1 LAHAGTITL
10 APSPGATLACDER
23 GRLARSDVGG
33 IAALKIWSRMNDKAP
48 APLSPDPALAA
59 LRAEI
64 DALDD
69 AMHDVLMRR
78 AAVVARMAASRAK
91 TGGGS
96 PLRPGR
102 EAAVLRRL
110 LTRHSGALSRGAVVR
125 IWRHIF
131 MAHTAIQGAFTAA
144 VAASG
149 EAAQTLALAREHF
162 GTATP
167 LAPFASPAQAL
178 AALSAGKA
186 SVAVLPTLAGEGEG
200 AWWQILEAPRLS
212 VVARLPFLADAT
224 RADAAL
230 VVAPVPPDASG
241 EDRSLLRLEG
251 SAEASRESFA
261 RLLTD
266 AGLAGRIL
274 SLIRQ
279 GGRGLALVETDEFIA
294 AGDPRLAGLNAV
306 LLGAYAVPV
315 AGDVS

>member
-1 LAHAGTITL
+1 
-10 APSPGATLACDER
+10 
-23 GRLARSDVGG
+23 
-33 IAALKIWSRMNDKAP
+33 MNDKAP
-48 APLSPDPALAA
+48 ASPTADPALQA

-69 AMHDVLMRR
+69 AMHDLLMRR

-91 TGGGS
+91 NGAGS

-110 LTRHSGALSRGAVVR
+110 LARHSGALSGGAVVR

-149 EAAQTLALAREHF
+149 EAAPTLALAREHF

-167 LAPFASPAQAL
+167 LTQFASPAQAL

-186 SVAVLPTLAGEGEG
+186 SVAVLPAPTGEGEG
-200 AWWQILEAPRLS
+200 AWWQSLEAPRLCI
-212 VVARLPFLADAT
+212 VARLPFLADAT

-241 EDRSLLRLEG
+241 DDRSFVRLE
-251 SAEASRESFA
+251 AAADAPREGFA
-261 RLLTD
+261 RMLSD
-266 AGLAGRIL
+266 AGLTGRIL
-274 SLIRQ
+274 SLARQ
-279 GGRGLALVETDEFIA
+279 GGRSLALAEIDAFIA

-315 AGDVS
+315 AGDMP

>member
-1 LAHAGTITL
+1 MAYGHV
-10 APSPGATLACDER
+10 R
-23 GRLARSDVGG
+23 F
-33 IAALKIWSRMNDKAP
+33 IAALKNWSRMNDKAP
-48 APLSPDPALAA
+48 ASPTADPALQA

-69 AMHDVLMRR
+69 AMHDLLMRR

-91 TGGGS
+91 NGAGS

-110 LTRHSGALSRGAVVR
+110 LARHSGALSGGAVVR

-149 EAAQTLALAREHF
+149 EAAPTLALAREHF

-167 LAPFASPAQAL
+167 LTQFASPAQAL

-186 SVAVLPTLAGEGEG
+186 SVAVLPAPTGEGEG
-200 AWWQILEAPRLS
+200 AWWQSLEAPRLCI
-212 VVARLPFLADAT
+212 VARLPFLADAT

-241 EDRSLLRLEG
+241 DDRSFVRLE
-251 SAEASRESFA
+251 AAADAPREGFA
-261 RLLTD
+261 RMLSD
-266 AGLAGRIL
+266 AGLTGRIL
-274 SLIRQ
+274 SLARQ
-279 GGRGLALVETDEFIA
+279 GGRSLALAEIDAFIA

-315 AGDVS
+315 AGDMP

>member
-1 LAHAGTITL
+1 LAYGHV
-10 APSPGATLACDER
+10 R
-23 GRLARSDVGG
+23 F
-33 IAALKIWSRMNDKAP
+33 IAALKNWSRMNDKAP
-48 APLSPDPALAA
+48 ASPTADPALQA

-69 AMHDVLMRR
+69 AMHDLLMRR

-91 TGGGS
+91 NGAGS

-110 LTRHSGALSRGAVVR
+110 LARHSGALSGGAVVR

-131 MAHTAIQGAFTAA
+131 MAHTAIQGGFTAA

-149 EAAQTLALAREHF
+149 EAAPTLALAREHF

-167 LAPFASPAQAL
+167 LTQFASPAQAL

-186 SVAVLPTLAGEGEG
+186 SVAVLPAPTGEGEG
-200 AWWQILEAPRLS
+200 AWWQSLEAPRLCI
-212 VVARLPFLADAT
+212 VARLPFLADAT

-241 EDRSLLRLEG
+241 DDRSFVRLE
-251 SAEASRESFA
+251 AAADAPREGFA
-261 RLLTD
+261 RMLSD
-266 AGLAGRIL
+266 AGLTGRIL
-274 SLIRQ
+274 SLARQ
-279 GGRGLALVETDEFIA
+279 GGRSLALAEIDAFIA

-315 AGDVS
+315 AGDMP